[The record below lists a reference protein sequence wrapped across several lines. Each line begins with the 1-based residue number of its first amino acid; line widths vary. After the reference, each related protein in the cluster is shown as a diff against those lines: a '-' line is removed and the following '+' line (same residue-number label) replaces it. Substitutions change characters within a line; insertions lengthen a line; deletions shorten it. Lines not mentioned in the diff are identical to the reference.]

1 MNTSRTGGGTIRWLI
16 VGMMLALLWAPLFA
30 QKKNKNAG
38 KDDGSSLPMPPI
50 PVPEQL
56 DHNIGEMLGAWQVG
70 DVEAMHKYYDDNVTV
85 VAGTYEPP
93 IVGWANYAAA
103 YQKMHARIQ
112 EMQFVRRN
120 TFIYNRG
127 DMAWAMYQWEFY
139 GMVDRVRTN
148 IVHGQTTL
156 VFSKAGDR
164 WLIVHNH
171 TSEICDDAAAAA
183 PSATPGAPPSALP
196 KPSPSQ

>member
-1 MNTSRTGGGTIRWLI
+1 MSGGTIRWLT
-16 VGMMLALLWAPLFA
+16 VWMMLVLLSTPAFA

-50 PVPEQL
+50 PVPDEL

-156 VFSKAGDR
+156 VFSKTGDR

-183 PSATPGAPPSALP
+183 PGATPGAPPSAPP
-196 KPSPSQ
+196 KPPPSQ

>member
-1 MNTSRTGGGTIRWLI
+1 
-16 VGMMLALLWAPLFA
+16 
-30 QKKNKNAG
+30 
-38 KDDGSSLPMPPI
+38 
-50 PVPEQL
+50 
-56 DHNIGEMLGAWQVG
+56 
-70 DVEAMHKYYDDNVTV
+70 
-85 VAGTYEPP
+85 
-93 IVGWANYAAA
+93 
-103 YQKMHARIQ
+103 MHARIQ

-156 VFSKAGDR
+156 VFSKTGDR

-183 PSATPGAPPSALP
+183 PGATPGAPPSAPP
-196 KPSPSQ
+196 KPPPSQ